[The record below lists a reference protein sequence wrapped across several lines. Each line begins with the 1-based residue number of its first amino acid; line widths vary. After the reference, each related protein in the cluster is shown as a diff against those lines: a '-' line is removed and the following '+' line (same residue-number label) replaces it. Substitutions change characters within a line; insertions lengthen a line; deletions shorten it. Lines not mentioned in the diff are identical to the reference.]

1 MTEPKQWAIEQHIK
15 KNPKCEWL
23 CTHTKLENLGEQPE
37 DRPIT
42 EPTIDTL
49 YQKITDICFENGGA
63 TKPMVD
69 KLYKLISDQVAK
81 AIEGALDQVGV
92 FVLGGTVRLN
102 DIYGN
107 DYRNNY
113 GYNETQ
119 VRDAANWIQ
128 DRQRVKLETLRA
140 TLNGVK
146 K

>member
-81 AIEGALDQVGV
+81 ARIDELEHIVSGSEYSDDDFDWYEITRDEYTGKKYYSE
-92 FVLGGTVRLN
+92 VRHLSKK
-102 DIYGN
+102 
-107 DYRNNY
+107 
-113 GYNETQ
+113 
-119 VRDAANWIQ
+119 
-128 DRQRVKLETLRA
+128 DRIKE
-140 TLNGVK
+140 LNGVK
-146 K
+146 NK

>member
-81 AIEGALDQVGV
+81 ARIDE
-92 FVLGGTVRLN
+92 LN
-102 DIYGN
+102 RIPRTNYGN
-107 DYRNNY
+107 DFAIHINAYL
-113 GYNETQ
+113 
-119 VRDAANWIQ
+119 D
-128 DRQRVKLETLRA
+128 DRIAELRS
-140 TLNGVK
+140 K
-146 K
+146 E

>member
-81 AIEGALDQVGV
+81 ARIDGIREYADALIDLFVNPPAELGAAEDMHLHPWQIKNMILESLNHLDELKGD
-92 FVLGGTVRLN
+92 N
-102 DIYGN
+102 
-107 DYRNNY
+107 
-113 GYNETQ
+113 
-119 VRDAANWIQ
+119 
-128 DRQRVKLETLRA
+128 K
-140 TLNGVK
+140 
-146 K
+146 

>member
-1 MTEPKQWAIEQHIK
+1 MTQIDEPNLDSIINLFISKINANEQTSNYIFD
-15 KNPKCEWL
+15 
-23 CTHTKLENLGEQPE
+23 E
-37 DRPIT
+37 DYVAVAELKR
-42 EPTIDTL
+42 D
-49 YQKITDICFENGGA
+49 FEGYIAN
-63 TKPMVD
+63 
-69 KLYKLISDQVAK
+69 QVAK

-146 K
+146 KRLNLQTPIKLVKIS